1 MAGIALVGARVRA
14 RRRELGLAQAEVARA
29 AGISGSYLNLI
40 EHDRRRIG
48 PEPLA
53 RLAAALQM
61 PAEVLTGEDAGAR
74 VEDLRAAAAALP
86 EAGAETARAEEMAA
100 RFPGWAGLVLA
111 QARRVRALEATVAAL
126 NDRLGQDPHL
136 DATLHEVLSA
146 VASVRSTAAILAESE
161 EIEPEWRQRF
171 HANLDADSARLAAGA
186 EALVSWLDSGG
197 QGESLGGAPL
207 DEVEDWLAA
216 RGWHLE
222 GAEAE
227 VAGLATA
234 AARDLATA
242 LLAEAAQDAAAFPQ
256 VTDDPV
262 QMAAQAPGRGVVA
275 AMRRIA
281 LAPGAA
287 AGLVIADGAG
297 ALVLRK
303 PAGGFPLP
311 RGGAGCPLWP
321 LYAALAR
328 PGAPVVAV
336 GELPGPVPRRFLLRA
351 FGEWH
356 WPAGFGGPELR
367 RAGMLIS
374 PVSQVPPGIAVVPV
388 GGSCRICPRA
398 DCPARR
404 EPSILSG

>member
-48 PEPLA
+48 PVALD
-53 RLAAALQM
+53 RLALALRVPQ
-61 PAEVLTGEDAGAR
+61 AVLTGEDAGAR

-86 EAGAETARAEEMAA
+86 EAGAEAGRAEEMAA

-111 QARRVRALEATVAAL
+111 QARRLRALEATVAAL

-136 DATLHEVLSA
+136 DAILHEVLQA
-146 VASVRSTAAILAESE
+146 AASVRSTATILAETDD
-161 EIEPEWRQRF
+161 IDPVWRRRF
-171 HANLDADSARLAAGA
+171 HANLDSDSARLASGA
-186 EALVSWLDSGG
+186 EALVAWLDAGG
-197 QGESLGGAPL
+197 QAEAPGGAPL
-207 DEVEDWLAA
+207 DEVEEWLAG

-222 GAEAE
+222 GADAE
-227 VAGLATA
+227 LGGLATA
-234 AARDLATA
+234 AARDLAAALTA
-242 LLAEAAQDAAAFPQ
+242 EVQADAAAFPALS
-256 VTDDPV
+256 DDPLQV
-262 QMAAQAPGRGVVA
+262 AAQAPARGVVA

-281 LAPGAA
+281 LAPGASV
-287 AGLVIADGAG
+287 GLALADGAG

-303 PAGGFPLP
+303 PVAGFPLP

-356 WPAGFGGPELR
+356 WPEGFGGPELR

-374 PVSQVPPGIAVVPV
+374 PVAQVPAGMVPV
-388 GGSCRICPRA
+388 PMGGSCRICPRTS
-398 DCPARR
+398 CPARR
-404 EPSILSG
+404 EPSILSQ

>member
-1 MAGIALVGARVRA
+1 MAGVALVGARVRA
-14 RRRELGLAQAEVARA
+14 RRRELGLSQADVARA
-29 AGISGSYLNLI
+29 AGMSGSYLNLI

-48 PEPLA
+48 PAALA
-53 RLAAALQM
+53 RLAAALQVAA
-61 PAEVLTGEDAGAR
+61 PVLTGEDAGAR

-86 EAGAETARAEEMAA
+86 EAGAEGGRAEEMAA

-111 QARRVRALEATVAAL
+111 QAGRIRALESTVAGL

-136 DATLHEVLSA
+136 DAALQEVLQA
-146 VASVRSTAAILAESE
+146 AASVRSTAAILAETE
-161 EIEPEWRQRF
+161 DIEPVWRRRF
-171 HANLDADSARLAAGA
+171 HANLDADSARLSSGA
-186 EALVSWLDSGG
+186 EALVAWLDAGG
-197 QGESLGGAPL
+197 QDEMPGGAPQ
-207 DEVEDWLAA
+207 DEVEDWLAG

-222 GAEAE
+222 GVAAEDLA
-227 VAGLATA
+227 ALATA
-234 AARDLATA
+234 PARALARA
-242 LLAEAAQDAAAFPQ
+242 LAEDAAADAAAFP
-256 VTDDPV
+256 VLSDDPLV
-262 QMAAQAPGRGVVA
+262 VAAQAPGRGVVA

-281 LAPGAA
+281 LAAGARV
-287 AGLVIADGAG
+287 GLVIADGAG

-328 PGAPVVAV
+328 PGAPLAAV

-374 PVSQVPPGIAVVPV
+374 PLVQVPAGQVPLPV

-398 DCPARR
+398 ACPARR
-404 EPSILSG
+404 EPSILA

>member
-1 MAGIALVGARVRA
+1 MAGVALVGARVRA
-14 RRRELGLAQAEVARA
+14 RRRELGLAQAAVARA

-48 PEPLA
+48 PVALD
-53 RLAAALQM
+53 RLATALQV
-61 PAEVLTGEDAGAR
+61 PKAVLTGEDAGAR

-86 EAGAETARAEEMAA
+86 DAGAETARAEELAA

-136 DATLHEVLSA
+136 DATLHEVLQA
-146 VASVRSTAAILAESE
+146 AASVRSTAAILAETE
-161 EIEPEWRQRF
+161 DIDPDWRRRF
-171 HANLDADSARLAAGA
+171 HANLDADSARLASGA
-186 EALVSWLDSGG
+186 EALVAWLDAGG
-197 QGESLGGAPL
+197 QGESPGGAPL
-207 DEVEDWLAA
+207 DEVEEWLAG

-222 GAEAE
+222 GAREEA
-227 VAGLATA
+227 AGLATA
-234 AARDLATA
+234 AARDLAA
-242 LLAEAAQDAAAFPQ
+242 GLLAEVQADIAAFPV
-256 VTDDPV
+256 VTDDPLQV
-262 QMAAQAPGRGVVA
+262 AAQAPARGVVA

-281 LAPGAA
+281 LMPGAA
-287 AGLVIADGAG
+287 AGLVLADGAG

-328 PGAPVVAV
+328 PGAPVAAV

-356 WPAGFGGPELR
+356 WPGGFGGPELR

-374 PVSQVPPGIAVVPV
+374 PVAQVPAGMQAVPV
-388 GGSCRICPRA
+388 GGSCRICPRDA
-398 DCPARR
+398 CPARR